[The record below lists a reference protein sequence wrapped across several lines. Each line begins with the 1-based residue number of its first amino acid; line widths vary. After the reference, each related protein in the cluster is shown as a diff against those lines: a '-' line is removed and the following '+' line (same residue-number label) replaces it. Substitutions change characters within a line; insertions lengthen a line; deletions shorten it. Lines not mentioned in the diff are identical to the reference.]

1 MSVLDKK
8 SEIEQIADALL
19 WDAMGTRMIVRSVV
33 PELDRRSALDEDY
46 KGSIIEWSNRLYIA
60 NQIAYILTYGHH
72 DDVDKT
78 INMIGNEREWLHGG
92 SLLLDFP
99 RFYQTLESIR
109 YNLYSNGGQY
119 MLSGPD
125 TEKLD
130 NLIAVIAREIVGM
143 YQKGSVN

>member
-33 PELDRRSALDEDY
+33 PELNPRTAPDEDY

-78 INMIGNEREWLHGG
+78 INMIGNEREWLYGG

-99 RFYQTLESIR
+99 RFYRTLASIR

-125 TEKLD
+125 MEKLND
-130 NLIAVIAREIVGM
+130 LMAIIAREIVGM
-143 YQKGSVN
+143 Y